1 MKANTQLIHDYL
13 KSFKGK
19 AKTAQHI
26 ANALDLPF
34 ASTRTALYRLTY
46 NQDVGIY
53 RVGQGEFVYSDE
65 PVGTKATIE
74 TRIIEWWE
82 QHKGEEVSPLQVSK
96 ALGDLSRHDCSNRMA
111 RLTRTLTCCQRLRD
125 GVYIWDEE
133 NTYEYKSQ
141 LDTVVDFI
149 IEKGGKA
156 SLAEI
161 EFELGIHKSS
171 ICRVLSS
178 IQSQKERVKIKRVS
192 YVVLEEDNR

>member
-1 MKANTQLIHDYL
+1 MKPNTQEIHDYL

-19 AKTAQHI
+19 AKTPQHI
-26 ANALDLPF
+26 ARALGLPF
-34 ASTRTALYRLTY
+34 PSTRTALYRLTY
-46 NQDVGIY
+46 NPDISIY
-53 RVGQGEFVYSDE
+53 RTGQGQFVYSDE
-65 PVGTKATIE
+65 PVGTKATVE
-74 TRIIEWWE
+74 TRILDWWE
-82 QHKGEEVSPLQVSK
+82 QHQKEEVTPLQVAK

-111 RLTRTLTCCQRLRD
+111 RLTKTLSCCQRIRD
-125 GVYIWDEE
+125 GVYIWDEDKQ
-133 NTYEYKSQ
+133 YEYKSQ

-149 IEKGGKA
+149 ISKGGKA
-156 SLAEI
+156 SLAEM